1 MLNSNYN
8 KSNENNKNSF
18 SSNRLGSN
26 YEYSLAIS
34 KCNERLEK
42 LKNQKHFMLGK
53 RNYINNL
60 VDYRNFM
67 WPLRKPVEPNPML
80 YAYQF
85 LPPPLPTV
93 QRKPKMTMPVSMQQA
108 QNGLYMMQMRQPNQ
122 KGYTGDEMRMFI
134 EGLNNMNFNDF
145 NQ

>member
-1 MLNSNYN
+1 
-8 KSNENNKNSF
+8 
-18 SSNRLGSN
+18 
-26 YEYSLAIS
+26 
-34 KCNERLEK
+34 
-42 LKNQKHFMLGK
+42 MLGK

-67 WPLRKPVEPNPML
+67 WPLRKPVEPNPIL

-93 QRKPKMTMPVSMQQA
+93 QRKPKMTMPVSMPQA